1 MGNADE
7 SLRNPPLLGTRL
19 EAYTERV
26 APGESTID
34 RVRIAPLDGLR
45 ALALLAVFAFHT
57 WEFAGSPEIPVVS
70 EVVSQNIR
78 PDFFVVLTGF
88 LLYLPFARDAAR
100 HRAFKTGVYLRR
112 RLRRIVF
119 PYWAALIYAVTLP
132 EVLVAYM
139 RAIGHEASW
148 QPTPGIVDL
157 LTHFTFTHLFF
168 EDYWDGV
175 NGSLWTMSL
184 EMQLYLL
191 FPLLILVAARWGVP
205 ALLATMGVSVL
216 FRVAVAILVA
226 ENTQFMWSASGVG
239 RLMEFVTGMLTA
251 VVVFTMLDRVRGW
264 VLAALP
270 AGVVGGY
277 LVATLPA
284 LQHTV
289 LPLRELGL
297 SLMFSCF
304 IVLVLAV
311 PLLSR
316 AVSLRPLTFVGYRAY
331 SIFLIHQPTAW
342 YFSELL
348 KKVIGVPEGLELLG
362 ILWTVGF
369 GVVFLVGWVLFV
381 TVEKPCITWSQRA
394 GAARPQSVFPV

>member
-1 MGNADE
+1 
-7 SLRNPPLLGTRL
+7 
-19 EAYTERV
+19 V
-26 APGESTID
+26 ASGEPTID
-34 RVRIAPLDGLR
+34 RSRIAPLDGLR
-45 ALALLAVFAFHT
+45 AIALLAVFSFHT
-57 WEFAGSPEIPVVS
+57 WEFAGSPDIPVVS
-70 EVVSQNIR
+70 AIVSQNIR

-100 HRAFKTGVYLRR
+100 HRTFKTRVYLTR

-132 EVLVAYM
+132 ELLVVFM
-139 RAIGHEASW
+139 RTIGHEASW
-148 QPTPGIVDL
+148 QPVPDFADL
-157 LTHFTFTHLFF
+157 LTHVTFSHLFF
-168 EDYWDGV
+168 EDYWSGV

-191 FPLLILVAARWGVP
+191 FPLVILVAARWGTP

-216 FRVAVAILVA
+216 FRIAVALLVP
-226 ENTQFMWSASGVG
+226 EHTQFMWSASGVG

-251 VVVFTMLDRVRGW
+251 IVVFTMLDRVRGW
-264 VLAALP
+264 VLAVLP

-277 LVATLPA
+277 LVATLPP

-316 AVSLRPLTFVGYRAY
+316 AVAFRPLTFVGYRAY

-348 KKVIGVPEGLELLG
+348 KKVVGVPEGLGLLL
-362 ILWTVGF
+362 ILWTAGF
-369 GVVFLVGWVLFV
+369 GIVFLVGWVLFV
-381 TVEKPCITWSQRA
+381 TIEKPCINWSQRA
-394 GAARPQSVFPV
+394 GVSRHPSVSPPAIN